1 MVQDPITTSK
11 ATKYNITK
19 DITEETIEIWGITI
33 TVESMLTKEGMTI
46 IGDMINTEN
55 TTNMITE
62 IKDIIKDT
70 EIETTMEMTVI
81 EINHTNI

>member
-1 MVQDPITTSK
+1 
-11 ATKYNITK
+11 
-19 DITEETIEIWGITI
+19 
-33 TVESMLTKEGMTI
+33 MLTKEGMTI

-81 EINHTNI
+81 EINHTIV